1 MKKKQKAK
9 NKEKTKKHQ
18 EDPEPLKKAGKTKTK
33 TKTKTAVVKNVTGV
47 HSKQMGE
54 KKSDREDE
62 TLKEEILDPV
72 QGKFSD
78 KTEITENYD
87 NASTS
92 GQVTEHSYKRK
103 QSQDGDMISTNFW
116 AQSKKKYQKIS
127 ERQKKTTPPSPEKI
141 TGREKRKGGGHQT
154 ERKRKCSTNSN
165 YLTDEDQTIEEV
177 GDASSPEKTSTAE
190 DSEGTKN
197 TKSKR
202 HRNKRRK
209 SDSISVGRD
218 EAEEQTTVE
227 DTLKGVKIIDLQ
239 DGLLFAMEKDVEVCF
254 QGNCR
259 LQPLYGCV
267 SVFGSHLKASKHYN
281 FYSPDSNSFLTI
293 KNEAIEQDQELAKK
307 ILAEMKIGLKQRE
320 TISETMSAI
329 IKIDKLNSRSMEII
343 PQYPPFQEIFNRKE
357 DVNTLPRWKQSLL
370 RVGLTVLDDRPK
382 LTFPSQYLM
391 LKDKACRLIRN
402 KSGASPVITIIGGK
416 NSGKSTLNRYL
427 INSLLDKVDKVYFL
441 ECDVGQTEFTPPG
454 CVSLHCVSEPVLGPP
469 FTHQRPA
476 VFSCFFGGVT
486 PADDP
491 TRYLTC
497 IEKCFSKYVDLKEK
511 GPLIVN
517 TCGWNKGVGLALT
530 VDIVRLVCPSLLVQI
545 NTQKAVVNFPRML
558 PNFVQRE
565 PGWRG
570 KIWDEKLKYMD
581 DLPKYEL
588 LTIDSAVNPIE
599 SQISRYKPFDHRDL
613 NLYSYLCNNLEPG
626 LSLTSTTPYTVP
638 WKSVAIHVA
647 HTEVDNSEILY
658 AINGCLVALCNA
670 DLTEGERENE
680 DTPFFFKNTP
690 VCQCLGFGIVRGID
704 SVKKELYIITPLNQQ
719 DLQKVNGVIRGN
731 VNLPSQVLFKQ
742 KCDGPIPYVTNPI
755 LTTGSQ
761 ILRQRNLKPRKQ
773 TPENQEK

>member
-1 MKKKQKAK
+1 MRKKQKAK
-9 NKEKTKKHQ
+9 SKEKTKKHQ

-33 TKTKTAVVKNVTGV
+33 TKTALVKNVTGDP
-47 HSKQMGE
+47 SKQRGE
-54 KKSDREDE
+54 KKSDVEDK
-62 TLKEEILDPV
+62 TSKEETLDPV
-72 QGKFSD
+72 LGKLSD
-78 KTEITENYD
+78 KTEITEKYD

-92 GQVTEHSYKRK
+92 GLVTEHIYKRK
-103 QSQDGDMISTNFW
+103 QTQDGDMFSTNFW

-127 ERQKKTTPPSPEKI
+127 EKQKKQTPPAHEKI
-141 TGREKRKGGGHQT
+141 SGREKRKGGQT

-197 TKSKR
+197 TK
-202 HRNKRRK
+202 RNRKKRRK
-209 SDSISVGRD
+209 SDSINVDKD
-218 EAEEQTTVE
+218 EAEEQTIVE

-267 SVFGSHLKASKHYN
+267 SVFGSHLKASKHYD

-293 KNEAIEQDQELAKK
+293 KSEAIEQDQALAKK
-307 ILAEMKIGLKQRE
+307 ILAELKIGLKQRE
-320 TISETMSAI
+320 NISETMSAI

-343 PQYPPFQEIFNRKE
+343 PQYPPFQEIFNRKD

-382 LTFPSQYLM
+382 LTIPSQYLTV
-391 LKDKACRLIRN
+391 KDKACRLMRN
-402 KSGASPVITIIGGK
+402 KSGSSPVIAIIGGK

-427 INSLLDKVDKVYFL
+427 INSLLEKLDRVYFL

-558 PNFVQRE
+558 PKFVQRE

-581 DLPKYEL
+581 DLPEYEL
-588 LTIDSAVNPIE
+588 LTIDSAVNPFE

-670 DLTEGERENE
+670 DLTEAERENE
-680 DTPFFFKNTP
+680 DTPFFFKTTP

-704 SVKKELYIITPLNQQ
+704 SVEKELYIITPLNQQ
-719 DLQKVNGVIRGN
+719 DLQKVNAVIRGN

-742 KCDGPIPYVTNPI
+742 KCDGPILYVTNPI

-773 TPENQEK
+773 TPENQE

>member
-1 MKKKQKAK
+1 MRKKQKAK
-9 NKEKTKKHQ
+9 SKEKTKKHQ

-33 TKTKTAVVKNVTGV
+33 TKTALVKNVTGDP
-47 HSKQMGE
+47 SKQRGK
-54 KKSDREDE
+54 KKSDEEDK
-62 TLKEEILDPV
+62 TSKEETLDPV
-72 QGKFSD
+72 LGKLSD
-78 KTEITENYD
+78 KTEITEKYD

-92 GQVTEHSYKRK
+92 GLVTEHIYKRK
-103 QSQDGDMISTNFW
+103 QTQDGDMFSTNFW

-127 ERQKKTTPPSPEKI
+127 EKQKKQTPPAHEKI
-141 TGREKRKGGGHQT
+141 SGREKRKGGQT

-197 TKSKR
+197 TK
-202 HRNKRRK
+202 RNRKKRRK
-209 SDSISVGRD
+209 SDSINVDKD
-218 EAEEQTTVE
+218 EAEEQTIVE

-239 DGLLFAMEKDVEVCF
+239 DGLLVAMEKDVEVCF

-267 SVFGSHLKASKHYN
+267 SVFGSHLKASKHYD

-293 KNEAIEQDQELAKK
+293 KSEAIEQDQTLAKK
-307 ILAEMKIGLKQRE
+307 ILSELKIGLKQRE
-320 TISETMSAI
+320 NISETMSAVM
-329 IKIDKLNSRSMEII
+329 KIDKLNSRSMEII

-382 LTFPSQYLM
+382 LTFPSHYLM

-402 KSGASPVITIIGGK
+402 KSGTSPVITIIGGK

-427 INSLLDKVDKVYFL
+427 INSLLDKVDRVYFL

-565 PGWRG
+565 PGWKG
-570 KIWDEKLKYMD
+570 KIWGEKLKYMD
-581 DLPKYEL
+581 DLPEYEL
-588 LTIDSAVNPIE
+588 LTIDSAVNPFE

-670 DLTEGERENE
+670 DLTEAERENE

-704 SVKKELYIITPLNQQ
+704 SVEKELYIITPLNQQ
-719 DLQKVNGVIRGN
+719 DLKKVNAVIRGN

-742 KCDGPIPYVTNPI
+742 KCEGPIPYVTNPI

-773 TPENQEK
+773 TPENQE

>member
-1 MKKKQKAK
+1 MKKKGKAK
-9 NKEKTKKHQ
+9 GKKEKTKKHQ
-18 EDPEPLKKAGKTKTK
+18 EDPQPLKKTGKTKTK
-33 TKTKTAVVKNVTGV
+33 PALVSTVAGDN
-47 HSKQMGE
+47 SKQRGD
-54 KKSDREDE
+54 KNSDAEDK
-62 TLKEEILDPV
+62 TLKGETSDPT
-72 QGKFSD
+72 GKFSD
-78 KTEITENYD
+78 KTETTHKYD
-87 NASTS
+87 NASSS
-92 GQVTEHSYKRK
+92 GLETGHSGKRK
-103 QSQDGDMISTNFW
+103 QSQEGEIFSSNFW
-116 AQSKKKYQKIS
+116 AKSKKKYQKMSEKQNKLIS
-127 ERQKKTTPPSPEKI
+127 SPTEKI
-141 TGREKRKGGGHQT
+141 SVKDQRKGNGHQT
-154 ERKRKCSTNSN
+154 ERKRKSSTNLS
-165 YLTDEDQTIEEV
+165 YLTDEDRK
-177 GDASSPEKTSTAE
+177 EKTSSTQDFE
-190 DSEGTKN
+190 STKN

-202 HRNKRRK
+202 NMKKRRK
-209 SDSISVGRD
+209 SDSLNVDID
-218 EAEEQTTVE
+218 ETEEQTVVE

-239 DGLLFAMEKDVEVCF
+239 DGLLFAMEQDVEVCF

-259 LQPLYGCV
+259 LQPLYGTV
-267 SVFGSHLKASKHYN
+267 SVFGSHLEVSNHYD

-293 KNEAIEQDQELAKK
+293 KSEAIEQNQALVKK
-307 ILAEMKIGLKQRE
+307 ILSELKIGLDQRKN
-320 TISETMSAI
+320 ISETMSAI
-329 IKIDKLNSRSMEII
+329 IKIEKLNSRSMEII
-343 PQYPPFQEIFNRKE
+343 PQYPPFQEIFYRKE
-357 DVNTLPRWKQSLL
+357 EVDTLPRWKRSLL
-370 RVGLTVLDDRPK
+370 RVGLTVLEDRPK

-402 KSGASPVITIIGGK
+402 KSGASSVITIIGGK

-427 INSLLDKVDKVYFL
+427 INSLLNKVDKVYFL

-469 FTHQRPA
+469 FTHQRAA

-497 IEKCFSKYVDLKEK
+497 IEKCFSKYLDLEEK

-545 NTQKAVVNFPRML
+545 NTKKAVVNFPRML

-570 KIWDEKLKYMD
+570 KIWDEKWKYMD
-581 DLPKYEL
+581 DYPEYEL
-588 LTIDSAVNPIE
+588 LTIDSAVNPFE

-613 NLYSYLCNNLEPG
+613 NLFSYLCNNLEPG
-626 LSLTSTTPYTVP
+626 VSLTSSTPYTVP
-638 WKSVAIHVA
+638 WKSVAIHVV
-647 HTEVDNSEILY
+647 HTEVENLEILY
-658 AINGCLVALCNA
+658 AINGCLVALCKA
-670 DLTEGERENE
+670 DITEAERENKN
-680 DTPFFFKNTP
+680 TPFFFKNTP

-704 SVKKELYIITPLNQQ
+704 SVEKELYIITPLNQQ
-719 DLQKVNGVIRGN
+719 DLQKVNAVIRGN

-742 KCDGPIPYVTNPI
+742 KCDGPIPYITNPI

-773 TPENQEK
+773 TPENQE

>member
-1 MKKKQKAK
+1 MLQVILLSKG
-9 NKEKTKKHQ
+9 KEKSDE
-18 EDPEPLKKAGKTKTK
+18 EDKT
-33 TKTKTAVVKNVTGV
+33 
-47 HSKQMGE
+47 S
-54 KKSDREDE
+54 
-62 TLKEEILDPV
+62 KEETLDPV
-72 QGKFSD
+72 LGKLSD
-78 KTEITENYD
+78 KTEITEKYD

-92 GQVTEHSYKRK
+92 GLVTEHIYKRK
-103 QSQDGDMISTNFW
+103 QTQDGDMFSTNFW

-127 ERQKKTTPPSPEKI
+127 EKQKKQTPPAHEKI
-141 TGREKRKGGGHQT
+141 SGREKRKGGQT

-197 TKSKR
+197 TK
-202 HRNKRRK
+202 RNRKKRRK
-209 SDSISVGRD
+209 SDSINVDKD
-218 EAEEQTTVE
+218 EAEEQTIVE

-239 DGLLFAMEKDVEVCF
+239 DGLLVAMEKDVEVCF
-254 QGNCR
+254 KK
-259 LQPLYGCV
+259 L
-267 SVFGSHLKASKHYN
+267 SSA
-281 FYSPDSNSFLTI
+281 TI
-293 KNEAIEQDQELAKK
+293 VWSEAIEQDQTLAKK
-307 ILAEMKIGLKQRE
+307 ILSELKIGLKQRE
-320 TISETMSAI
+320 NISETMSAVM
-329 IKIDKLNSRSMEII
+329 KIDKLNSRSMEII

-382 LTFPSQYLM
+382 LTFPSHYLM

-402 KSGASPVITIIGGK
+402 KSGTSPVITIIGGK

-427 INSLLDKVDKVYFL
+427 INSLLDKVDRVYFL

-570 KIWDEKLKYMD
+570 KIW
-581 DLPKYEL
+581 
-588 LTIDSAVNPIE
+588 VN
-599 SQISRYKPFDHRDL
+599 
-613 NLYSYLCNNLEPG
+613 
-626 LSLTSTTPYTVP
+626 
-638 WKSVAIHVA
+638 
-647 HTEVDNSEILY
+647 ILY
-658 AINGCLVALCNA
+658 LA
-670 DLTEGERENE
+670 
-680 DTPFFFKNTP
+680 
-690 VCQCLGFGIVRGID
+690 
-704 SVKKELYIITPLNQQ
+704 
-719 DLQKVNGVIRGN
+719 
-731 VNLPSQVLFKQ
+731 
-742 KCDGPIPYVTNPI
+742 
-755 LTTGSQ
+755 
-761 ILRQRNLKPRKQ
+761 
-773 TPENQEK
+773 